1 MKKCLIAVSVIMICC
16 VFSLF
21 AGAQEIIP
29 LSDPIYREIDSLYIM
44 EGRALPSGARPWSRD
59 EAARILDVLR
69 TTSDYTSN
77 RKTILLDS
85 LKDEEEGFNYDL
97 ALALTPKAMFQSGD
111 SYATSFAVIPVDLEE
126 DPFNLEVTLNHGNK
140 LAGFININIGAQ
152 PGDTEERTGYG
163 TAGYTEMS
171 TKYTHALGTNIPY
184 IFSEGV
190 NIDTPNRAY
199 VSTGNEY
206 ARLTVGRD
214 RLSWGNGE
222 MGNMMIGDILQY
234 HDYFTVTY
242 NGSRNFRY
250 QLLTSFFE
258 HPDNYSLP
266 LVNTT
271 DPNAVENDYDRRPSS
286 GAIRFMLGH
295 RFEFRGL
302 DDRLSFTLN
311 ESIMYQSSEGDVDY
325 RVLNPLLILHN
336 FYIAGNAN
344 SLASIE
350 LSYAVRKDLNFYF
363 QLAVDD
369 LAVFGEAK
377 QPEEGS
383 SANAYGAVLGLKFTS
398 AEEDGYYFG
407 SAELVYTSPFMY
419 HRANGSYNSTD
430 HTISND
436 QSLYYVSTTRITG
449 NGSAYNVSRYLS
461 YAFGSDALAVQF
473 KLGYRKFDA
482 YAWEGM
488 VFMMAHGIIDKYS
501 KTYYYGDYTDYYDT
515 SFVPGF
521 LCTKNPFDSS
531 ETGEIEYSAI
541 VGGKGEYK
549 LTDRLTVNG
558 SAYAL
563 GALNFGNEDGETKFD
578 LQLTAGCRYTF

>member
-1 MKKCLIAVSVIMICC
+1 MMKSIAVMFVIMSCC
-16 VFSLF
+16 ASCLF
-21 AGAQEIIP
+21 AGAQEIIS
-29 LSDPIYREIDSLYIM
+29 LADPIYREIDSLYIM
-44 EGRALPSGARPWSRD
+44 EGRALPSGTRPWSQD
-59 EAARILDVLR
+59 EASRILENLR
-69 TTSDYTSN
+69 TSSEYTSN
-77 RKTILLDS
+77 RKAILLDS
-85 LKDEEEGFNYDL
+85 LKDGKEGFNYDL
-97 ALALTPKAMFQSGD
+97 SLALEPKAMFQSGD
-111 SYATSFAVIPVDLEE
+111 SYATSFSVIPSDLEE
-126 DPFNLEVTLNHGNK
+126 DPFNLGVTLNHGNK

-152 PGDTEERTGYG
+152 PGDTEDRTGYG

-222 MGNMMIGDILQY
+222 MGNLMLGDTLQY
-234 HDYFTVTY
+234 HDYLSVTY
-242 NGSRNFRY
+242 NGSRSFRY
-250 QLLTSFFE
+250 QLLASFFE
-258 HPDNYSLP
+258 HPDNYDLP

-271 DPNAVENDYDRRPSS
+271 DPGAVENDYDRRPS
-286 GAIRFMLGH
+286 GGGIRFMLGH

-311 ESIMYQSSEGDVDY
+311 ESVMYQSSEGDVDY
-325 RVLNPLLILHN
+325 RVFNPLLILHN

-350 LSYAVRKDLNFYF
+350 VAYAVRKNLNFYF
-363 QLAVDD
+363 QLACDD
-369 LAVFGEAK
+369 LAVFGEAR
-377 QPEEGS
+377 QPQEGA

-398 AEEDGYYFG
+398 PEEEGYYFG

-419 HRANGSYNSTD
+419 HRANGAYD
-430 HTISND
+430 DND
-436 QSLYYVSTTRITG
+436 QSLYYVSTIRITG

-473 KLGYRKFDA
+473 KLGYRKFDS

-488 VFMMAHGIIDKYS
+488 VFLMAHGIIDKYS
-501 KTYYYGDYTDYYDT
+501 RTHYYGDNSTDST
-515 SFVPGF
+515 PGF
-521 LCTKNPFDSS
+521 LCTANPFDSS

-549 LTDRLTVNG
+549 LNDRITVNG

-563 GALNFGNEDGETKFD
+563 GALNFGNEDGETRFD
-578 LQLTAGCRYTF
+578 LQLTAGCSYAF